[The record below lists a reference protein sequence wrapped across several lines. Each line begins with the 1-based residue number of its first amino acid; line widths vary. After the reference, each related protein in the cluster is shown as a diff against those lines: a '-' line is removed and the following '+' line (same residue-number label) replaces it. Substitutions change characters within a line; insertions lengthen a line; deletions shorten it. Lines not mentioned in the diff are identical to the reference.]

1 MKRLYDFFLEEKGGK
16 TVAILFSAGI
26 LLLFLS
32 GSFFGSSSPG
42 KTAKTA
48 ANELEEYSSML
59 ESNLEHAITTLTGD
73 KKATVMITLEST
85 FENVYAS
92 DASMNEAVTA
102 DKTDRKSEKQLV
114 LTGSSASSQSPV
126 TVKKIPP
133 KIKGAAIVC
142 RYGGDERVR
151 KEIISL
157 ATAVLNISESKIYVT
172 GGN

>member
-1 MKRLYDFFLEEKGGK
+1 MKRLYDFFLQEKGGK

-85 FENVYAS
+85 FENTTIS
-92 DASMNEAVTA
+92 H
-102 DKTDRKSEKQLV
+102 
-114 LTGSSASSQSPV
+114 
-126 TVKKIPP
+126 
-133 KIKGAAIVC
+133 
-142 RYGGDERVR
+142 DE
-151 KEIISL
+151 
-157 ATAVLNISESKIYVT
+157 
-172 GGN
+172 